1 MSSRDDTIRRE
12 RPPLRATALDV
23 TRRLQQA
30 GFTTYWAGGCV
41 RDMQLGRTPKDYDVA
56 TAATPDDVVALF
68 KRTRAVGAQ
77 FGVILV
83 RQAGYD
89 IEVATFRTDGAYA
102 DGRRPTEIAFSTP
115 EEDAQRRDFTI
126 NGMFFDPVAQQI
138 HDFVGGQAD
147 LKAGR
152 IRAIGIAE
160 ERFEEDHLR
169 VLRAIKFA
177 TRFDFEIEH
186 HTWNAMRVA
195 ASKLPRISA
204 ERIRMEL
211 EAMLTGPR
219 CAQAAQWLADCDA
232 LDCLWDGA
240 ARLRT
245 QWSQRVNVLT
255 QLPNEKRSFELSL
268 AALMHIDAVEKS
280 VAACAALRCS
290 NYTTDRVGWLIKH
303 QRALDNPDALT
314 LADLKLLMAEKG
326 FEELLQLTAA
336 LHLADGGDTRRVD
349 EIRKRAAEIP
359 EGDVAPPP
367 LVTGDDLIQAGLRP
381 GPAFKDALF
390 QVYYRQLQ
398 NEITDKATALDAA
411 RQYIEA
417 G

>member
-1 MSSRDDTIRRE
+1 MNRHDETKRHE
-12 RPPLRATALDV
+12 RPSLRATALDI

-126 NGMFFDPVAQQI
+126 NGMFFDPVAEQV
-138 HDFVGGQAD
+138 HDFVDGQVD
-147 LKAGR
+147 LEAGR
-152 IRAIGIAE
+152 IRAIGNAE

-177 TRFDFEIEH
+177 ARFDFEIEQ
-186 HTWNAMRVA
+186 HTWSAMLAA

-219 CAQAAQWLADCDA
+219 CAQAVEWLAECGA
-232 LDCLWDGA
+232 LDYLWDGA
-240 ARLRT
+240 EQLRER
-245 QWSQRVNVLT
+245 WSQRVSVLKLSPT
-255 QLPNEKRSFELSL
+255 ERRSFELAC
-268 AALMHIDAVEKS
+268 AALLHIDDVETCR
-280 VAACAALRCS
+280 AACAALRCS
-290 NYTTDRVGWLIKH
+290 NYTTDRVSWLIRQQH
-303 QRALDNPDALT
+303 ALDQPDALT
-314 LADLKLLMAEKG
+314 LADLKLLMAEAG
-326 FEELLQLTAA
+326 FEELLQLTTA
-336 LHLADGGDTRRVD
+336 LHMADGRETGRVD

-359 EGDVAPPP
+359 EDQVAPPP
-367 LVTGDDLIQAGLRP
+367 LVTGDDLIKAGLRP
-381 GPAFKDALF
+381 GPAFKEALF

-398 NEITDKATALDAA
+398 NEITDKATALEAA
-411 RQYIEA
+411 RHYIEKP
-417 G
+417 